1 MAGQRH
7 PWGKFDPVRESPY
20 MRLGSVS
27 VWFPVLHLRAEVTY
41 RLLPE
46 LTPLHRA
53 LEAAVNEF
61 ASSSNPL
68 AAVPISAL
76 FRQLF
81 GISGSQ
87 EILPDVLSDLI
98 DRGRVH
104 RVVEDEVDP
113 LLLRIIDLA
122 PGRSRTDLGRRS
134 NLSETEKQSAQTR
147 KIERFFDPVLEE
159 IVDGNDLAIE
169 VQDDQRFCVPAEPF
183 LRHPPTHWVEREL
196 RTEIRDD
203 VQLYTAASEL
213 VGHRWRCSK
222 AELVL
227 QDGELSVECGD
238 PRESEYLRGLSQLVR
253 RSWLPP
259 NSLDRSFLKPV
270 TEGVEY
276 SIDCQ
281 LPRGLGGLLLTRGL
295 PGPVRA
301 GLALVQ
307 SVVLVELDPAADI
320 KEPTIISMSS
330 EKQAM
335 QIAYP
340 RNDNL
345 GISGVFWAT
354 EGREF
359 FRLPVIW
366 EGMHAEIGAYR
377 AASGFLSEGS
387 AWRDVIAALETECRF
402 SDTPE
407 VVVLPA
413 HWLAP
418 ADFWRRLYEQSC
430 SLADGHKWML
440 EIVKALKKLPY
451 PVLESLLE
459 TLSRDLRLENLRK
472 THPELADLD
481 PSAKELASSKQKTT
495 RDLVSVPQSCDRVIA
510 FDTSSF
516 IQFDD
521 LVDHLLPTDFLV
533 FPQTVAGEVERKKGQ
548 RDDFRMISR
557 RNLRSVRQLPG
568 DRWAAPFHDFS
579 FLAPGDVPNEDGQ
592 IIATLIPYRQAGN
605 RVILVTQDGDFVVR
619 CKPYGIETMTAEIF
633 MSSSKDTKKRR

>member
-1 MAGQRH
+1 
-7 PWGKFDPVRESPY
+7 

-27 VWFPVLHLRAEVTY
+27 VWFPVLHLRAEVAY

-53 LEAAVNEF
+53 LEAAVKEF
-61 ASSSNPL
+61 ATSSNPL
-68 AAVPISAL
+68 AAVPITEL

-104 RVVEDEVDP
+104 RVGEGDVDS

-122 PGRSRTDLGRRS
+122 PGRSTTNLGHRS
-134 NLSETEKQSAQTR
+134 NMSETEKQAAQTR

-159 IVDGNDLAIE
+159 IVGGNDLAPE
-169 VQDDQRFCVPAEPF
+169 VEDDQRFCVPAEPF

-196 RTEIRDD
+196 RTELHDD

-213 VGHRWRCSK
+213 VGHRWRRST

-227 QDGELSVECGD
+227 RDGELSVDCGD
-238 PRESEYLRGLSQLVR
+238 PRESEYLRGLSQIVR
-253 RSWLPP
+253 RSWLLP
-259 NSLDRSFLKPV
+259 NSLDGSLRKPV
-270 TEGVEY
+270 AEGVEY

-281 LPRGLGGLLLTRGL
+281 LPESLGGLFLTRGL
-295 PGPVRA
+295 PDSVRA
-301 GLALVQ
+301 GLALAQ

-320 KEPTIISMSS
+320 KEPTTISMSS

-335 QIAYP
+335 QVAYP
-340 RNDNL
+340 RNDNP
-345 GISGVFWAT
+345 GISGVFWAS

-359 FRLPVIW
+359 SRLPVIW
-366 EGMHAEIGAYR
+366 EGVHAEIGVYR
-377 AASGFLSEGS
+377 AVPGFLSEGS

-407 VVVLPA
+407 IFVLPA
-413 HWLAP
+413 YWLDP
-418 ADFWRRLYEQSC
+418 ADFWRRLYEQSG
-430 SLADGHKWML
+430 SQTAERKWMV
-440 EIVKALKKLPY
+440 EIVQALKKLPY

-459 TLSRDLRLENLRK
+459 TLSRDLRLEKFRK

-495 RDLVSVPQSCDRVIA
+495 HELVSVPQSCDRVIA

-516 IQFDD
+516 IEFDD

-605 RVILVTQDGDFVVR
+605 RVILVAQDGDFVAR
-619 CKPYGIETMTAEIF
+619 CKPYGIETMTAETF